1 MKRPPGTEMRDRARN
16 LRRQKT
22 EAEKLLWRFLR
33 GRRSDGFKFR
43 DEMWLCG
50 FIADFACVEG
60 KLIVEA
66 DGGQHRFA
74 KEYDERRSA
83 AFAAH
88 GYRTLRFT
96 NDEILGGLDPVLANI
111 RDALPS
117 PSHRFAA
124 GPSLSPEGRGEAA
137 SPAATPLP
145 VGEREGPK
153 PSGLGG

>member
-1 MKRPPGTEMRDRARN
+1 MKRPPGNDMRERARE

-22 EAEKLLWRFLR
+22 PAEELLWRFLR
-33 GRRSDGFKFR
+33 ARRLDGFKFR
-43 DEMWLCG
+43 EQMWLCG

-83 AFAAH
+83 AFAAQ

-96 NDEILGGLDPVLANI
+96 NDEILGGLDLVLA
-111 RDALPS
+111 RS
-117 PSHRFAA
+117 
-124 GPSLSPEGRGEAA
+124 E
-137 SPAATPLP
+137 
-145 VGEREGPK
+145 
-153 PSGLGG
+153 